1 MSSMS
6 VATTQKHVC
15 GMLHVGTTLL
25 ALTCS
30 HMQVMIIVITI
41 KSMHYVL
48 AVNKREGRMLKI
60 AAFCVAVL
68 FTSEVSSCPYG
79 SELECIILLYFVVSV
94 IWSFYGPS
102 TINLGAVGSY
112 RCYGNGSY
120 FYWFINGVNSED
132 ISSEELATR
141 GISFDGYYNHYPP
154 YNQSCL
160 LFVYSHLY
168 ITGNCLNNNT
178 EIQCMVLGSADPLNN
193 DTRPAQTL
201 TVQGMNFCLY
211 YCLLIIMHIR

>member
-1 MSSMS
+1 
-6 VATTQKHVC
+6 
-15 GMLHVGTTLL
+15 
-25 ALTCS
+25 
-30 HMQVMIIVITI
+30 
-41 KSMHYVL
+41 MHYVL

-79 SELECIILLYFVVSV
+79 SELACIILLYFVVSGILSYYV
-94 IWSFYGPS
+94 PS
-102 TINLGAVGSY
+102 TVSLGAVGSY

-141 GISFDGYYNHYPP
+141 GISYPPYYPP
-154 YNQSCL
+154 YNQSC

-178 EIQCMVLGSADPLNN
+178 EIQCMVLGSAPPYNN
-193 DTRPAQTL
+193 TSPAQTL
-201 TVQGMNFCLY
+201 TLQGMNSALSNNYFSSY
-211 YCLLIIMHIR
+211 